1 MELKTAKVIVT
12 GGSSGIGY
20 ETAKLLRSQGAEIVI
35 CGRTEDTIEQA
46 AKELDVF
53 GVQADVSKEADV
65 QKLFDFALEKLDG
78 LNVLINNAG
87 IGFFSSLLETSV
99 EDFTRIWET
108 NTRSAFLCGR
118 LAAKYFVGQNTGN
131 IVNISSMGA
140 INGFAGGSAY
150 VSSKSAMTGLTM
162 CWRAELRKHNVRVM
176 QINPSEVVTPFVEKL
191 GYTSENPE
199 RKLKGVE
206 IAQLISSMLSMN
218 DIGFVPEVNV
228 WATNP

>member
-1 MELKTAKVIVT
+1 MDLQTAKVIVT

-20 ETAKLLRSQGAEIVI
+20 ETAKLLRSQGAEVVI
-35 CGRTEDTIEQA
+35 CGRTEETIQQA

-53 GVQADVSKEADV
+53 AVQADVSKDEDV
-65 QKLFDFALEKLDG
+65 QKLFDFAVEKLGG
-78 LNVLINNAG
+78 LNVLVNNAG
-87 IGFFSSLLETSV
+87 IGFIGSLLETSV

-108 NTRSAFLCGR
+108 NTRSAFLCGQF
-118 LAAKYFVGQNTGN
+118 AAKHFVEQNTGN
-131 IVNISSMGA
+131 IINISSMGA
-140 INGFAGGSAY
+140 VNGFAGGSAY

-206 IAQLISSMLSMN
+206 VAQLICSMLSMN